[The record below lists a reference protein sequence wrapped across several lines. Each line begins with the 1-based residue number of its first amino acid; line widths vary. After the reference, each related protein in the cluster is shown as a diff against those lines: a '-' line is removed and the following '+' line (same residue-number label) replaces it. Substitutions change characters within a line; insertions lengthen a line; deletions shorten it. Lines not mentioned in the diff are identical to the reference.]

1 MNEFE
6 ELFTGIE
13 VRTAEDL
20 AEYVEK
26 VVTLYPIEGK
36 RYGID
41 KNSLPQ
47 FFDAIKTFGLERI
60 RYGEWGNKSIVVSIT
75 ENRSGIIVLFRDR
88 KPDKPVQQTG

>member
-13 VRTAEDL
+13 VHTAEDL

-36 RYGID
+36 CYGID

-47 FFDAIKTFGLERI
+47 FFDAIKTFGIERI
-60 RYGEWGNKSIVVSIT
+60 RYGEWGNKNILVSLT
-75 ENRSGIIVLFRDR
+75 ENRSGISVLFRDR
-88 KPDKPVQQTG
+88 NPGKSVQTT